1 MSVKASRYG
10 HSVCKRHGRVSLL
23 FTLFIVVLFS
33 LTACEV
39 KRPREVLT
47 DAKLEEV
54 LFDYHLAKVM
64 ADEVPYSESYRKPL
78 YRDAVLAKH
87 GITSAQFD
95 SSMVWFARNPEHLS
109 DIYKRLTERMKKQR
123 DVINDLIALRDTPKE
138 EMPSGDSVEV
148 WSLKRFII
156 LSGMPLNCK
165 QQFQLIADTT
175 FYERDS
181 LCFLL
186 DYRYVGLMPDTLHFA
201 VMGLTLHFRN
211 DSILH
216 QCQPLTAHAGKAELV
231 IQSDT
236 LGEIRSVSGFVYLP
250 QSESGALMRI
260 NRMKVMRYHAKDSLK
275 LDKDS
280 LNFSTVEKKE
290 PIQSVP
296 TSIKESS
303 VDKPNTP
310 TTPQRATDRLRQ
322 RHASPAAQKS
332 IAAPQKA
339 AVHTPARRVPQGS
352 RPDTLSSGPKGRRQ
366 LMLPPKERQQGT
378 PRKTQRMQQPQKI
391 EME

>member
-1 MSVKASRYG
+1 MSVKAWWYG
-10 HSVCKRHGRVSLL
+10 RRLLEWHGRRGLRLSLL
-23 FTLFIVVLFS
+23 AVALCL
-33 LTACEV
+33 LTSCEV
-39 KRPREVLT
+39 KRPRGVLS
-47 DAKLEEV
+47 DAEFEEV

-78 YRDAVLAKH
+78 YRDAVLEKH
-87 GITSAQFD
+87 GTTSAQFD

-109 DIYKRLTERMKKQR
+109 DIYKRLTERLRKQR
-123 DVINDLIALRDTPKE
+123 DAINDLIALRDTPKE

-148 WSLKRFII
+148 WSLKRFLL

-181 LCFLL
+181 LCLFL
-186 DYRYVGLMPDTLHFA
+186 DYRYVGLMPDTLHRA

-216 QCQPLTAHAGKAELV
+216 QWQMLTANAGELELAM
-231 IQSDT
+231 QSDT

-250 QSESGALMRI
+250 QSEPSTLMRI
-260 NRMKVMRYHAKDSLK
+260 DRMHVMRYHAKDSLK

-280 LNFSTVEKKE
+280 LETST
-290 PIQSVP
+290 
-296 TSIKESS
+296 TSQKESLQS
-303 VDKPNTP
+303 ASTSKEETVVDKPTP
-310 TTPQRATDRLRQ
+310 PVTPQRATDRLRQ
-322 RHASPAAQKS
+322 RHATPTTKKS
-332 IAAPQKA
+332 VVTPQKP
-339 AVHTPARRVPQGS
+339 AVHTPATNRA
-352 RPDTLSSGPKGRRQ
+352 
-366 LMLPPKERQQGT
+366 
-378 PRKTQRMQQPQKI
+378 PRSMRGTQRMQQPQKI